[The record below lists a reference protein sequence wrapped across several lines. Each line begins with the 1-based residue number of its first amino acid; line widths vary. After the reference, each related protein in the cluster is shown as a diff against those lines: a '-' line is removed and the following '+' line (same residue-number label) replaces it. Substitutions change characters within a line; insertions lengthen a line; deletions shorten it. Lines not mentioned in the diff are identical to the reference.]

1 MCGALQTSLE
11 LYRASEYDRHMEI
24 RPVRIT
30 GFLLCLLA
38 IVFLQPVG
46 ACCLIETSACH
57 TAAESTSCC
66 SQETPAMPWC
76 QQDETPDCDCCLS
89 PSEKSLIPAQ
99 LSHPD
104 SVPVSGSPSIIL
116 RNSQVLQ
123 QAGNANPPTYRGDTY
138 LVCCVLLI

>member
-1 MCGALQTSLE
+1 
-11 LYRASEYDRHMEI
+11 
-24 RPVRIT
+24 
-30 GFLLCLLA
+30 
-38 IVFLQPVG
+38 
-46 ACCLIETSACH
+46 
-57 TAAESTSCC
+57 
-66 SQETPAMPWC
+66 MPWC